1 MKWNN
6 GIRKIDKESLD
17 YYLAFGYTPKNMTML
32 EGVKKLAP
40 ANAMVYDLD
49 NYNLKKWKYWEI
61 PNFNKIFLKNEDEYL
76 DKLEI
81 LLKDSIK
88 KQLVADVPVG
98 VLLSG
103 GIDSSLVTAL
113 AAKVSKSIKTF
124 TVTFPGHKKYDEST
138 HANRIS
144 EYFGT
149 DHLKLPLPKIE
160 TDILFQLAR
169 QYDEPLTD
177 SSMIPT
183 YFVSNLVKKHCDVA
197 LGGDGADELFG
208 GYNHY
213 SRLLWT
219 KKYLSFMPKII
230 KKILAY
236 SATNYLPLG
245 FKGRN
250 WFQSLANDSTSQLPL
265 IASYFDKYSRKNSF

>member
-1 MKWNN
+1 
-6 GIRKIDKESLD
+6 
-17 YYLAFGYTPKNMTML
+17 
-32 EGVKKLAP
+32 
-40 ANAMVYDLD
+40 
-49 NYNLKKWKYWEI
+49 
-61 PNFNKIFLKNEDEYL
+61 
-76 DKLEI
+76 
-81 LLKDSIK
+81 
-88 KQLVADVPVG
+88 
-98 VLLSG
+98 
-103 GIDSSLVTAL
+103 
-113 AAKVSKSIKTF
+113 
-124 TVTFPGHKKYDEST
+124 
-138 HANRIS
+138 
-144 EYFGT
+144 
-149 DHLKLPLPKIE
+149 
-160 TDILFQLAR
+160 
-169 QYDEPLTD
+169 
-177 SSMIPT
+177 MIPT

-265 IASYFDKYSRKNSF
+265 IASYFDKYSRKKLFLNPSIFNFNAEDMRSKHIPKNQDFVRRLTQSDFLNYLSEDILVKVDRASMLNSLEVRSPFLDYRIIEFAFSNIPSELKTNTIDRKIILKRFAKRLLPKNIDLKRKQGFSLPLDKWLKDTTWLNLFKEALLTSNDPIFNPKFVGKSF